1 MNLIDA
7 LLGEH
12 GVFYALFTRLEE
24 SLSSTETMAE
34 VRSATAVLTAGL
46 LSHAKIE
53 NEVLF
58 PALETHIGPEGPLAV
73 MRREHEE
80 LDGTLQEVAGMERR
94 DEAVTKVLHALQV
107 ARDHFA
113 KEEQVLFPLAR
124 RTLGNALLADLG
136 ERWTQMRRVVVA

>member
-12 GVFYALFTRLEE
+12 GVFYALFARLEE
-24 SLSSTETMAE
+24 SLPKAETLSE
-34 VRSATAVLTAGL
+34 VQGATAMLTTSL
-46 LSHAKIE
+46 VSHAKIE

-58 PALETHIGPEGPLAV
+58 PALEAHLGPEGPLAV

-80 LDGTLQEVAGMERR
+80 IESTLQDVESMDHKE
-94 DEAVTKVLHALQV
+94 EAVVKVLHALQV

-124 RTLGNALLADLG
+124 RTLPDASLIELG
-136 ERWTQMRRVVVA
+136 ERWTHVRRVVVA